1 LRRHTLIKL
10 EEEKGKMPAHF
21 SEILKT
27 YPGNLENPEEIV
39 QFLDKHDL

>member
-1 LRRHTLIKL
+1 
-10 EEEKGKMPAHF
+10 MPAHF